1 MKNRKSKE
9 TTRRIR
15 GINKRGGRTILVSPA
30 PADVVQ
36 ELQDVTTTCDA
47 IIQEVNA
54 DQPVVID
61 EVSVVP
67 VESGAEVQVDPVV
80 SVEEAPAILV
90 ESGAEVQVEQVDL
103 QEASVEEAP
112 AAPVEESDVG
122 FFGRILNSI
131 GGVMNRVWKWITS
144 SDDCVIGSTS
154 NLGLAVMVIST
165 AALIASAWFG
175 LVSNPYAVGVLVAA
189 LLFVNRYSVA
199 DVFSTVKTKLGMFV
213 AEGVTLAMAGFLIL
227 AVGIPTAAGTGL
239 AILVGLLIAVVLD
252 FVWSVIAEA
261 PCAYLPCEMDGPGE
275 GEVEQAAS

>member
-47 IIQEVNA
+47 VIQEVNI
-54 DQPVVID
+54 DQPVVTD
-61 EVSVVP
+61 EVPVVP
-67 VESGAEVQVDPVV
+67 VESGSDTQVDPVV
-80 SVEEAPAILV
+80 SVDEAPAAPV
-90 ESGAEVQVEQVDL
+90 EVVAEVQVEQVEP
-103 QEASVEEAP
+103 QETP
-112 AAPVEESDVG
+112 AAPVEESAVG

-175 LVSNPYAVGVLVAA
+175 LVSSPYAVSALVAT

-227 AVGIPTAAGTGL
+227 AVGIPAATGTGL
-239 AILVGLLIAVVLD
+239 AILTGLLIAVVLD
-252 FVWSVIAEA
+252 FVWSVIAET

-275 GEVEQAAS
+275 GEAEQAAS